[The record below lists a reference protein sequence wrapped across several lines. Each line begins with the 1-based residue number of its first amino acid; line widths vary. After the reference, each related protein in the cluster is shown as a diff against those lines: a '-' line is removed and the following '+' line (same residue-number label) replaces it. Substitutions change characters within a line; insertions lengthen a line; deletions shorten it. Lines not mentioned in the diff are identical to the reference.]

1 MRATLSFFVFLCVCL
16 VLGALLTYPLV
27 LTGWFELEPARIM
40 SRLTQVF
47 ILLGAWPFLRWCG
60 TGDRVSLGYG
70 VQRRAF
76 LRALGLGWLIGVALL
91 LVPALVLVFMVVL
104 VPSPLTTWGQIAS
117 KVLQAMAAGFLIA
130 LLEETFFRGAL
141 WSAIRRHGG
150 WVSAALGSATLY
162 AIVHFM
168 KPAGLPEGMTFD
180 WSGALFMF
188 IQVFV
193 AGLDWQ
199 DLDSV
204 ATLFLAGL
212 LLALVRERTGHIG
225 WCIGLHAGWVWVI
238 QMTRKVTDPNPE
250 SPLAFLVGGYDSFL
264 GWLVLAWIAVVVV
277 TYWRWGGAV
286 TRGNGLSSTVE

>member
-1 MRATLSFFVFLCVCL
+1 MRATLSFFLFLCGCL
-16 VLGALLTYPLV
+16 VLGALSTYPLV
-27 LTGWFELEPARIM
+27 LTGWFALEPARLM

-47 ILLGAWPFLRWCG
+47 ILLGAWPFLRWYG
-60 TGDRVSLGYG
+60 TSDRVSLGYG
-70 VQRRAF
+70 TQRRAF
-76 LRALGLGWLIGVALL
+76 LHALGLGWLIGVALL
-91 LVPALVLVFMVVL
+91 LVPALVLTRLAVL
-104 VPSPLTTWGQIAS
+104 VPSPLITWDQIAS
-117 KVLQAMAAGFLIA
+117 KALQALAAGFLIA

-141 WSAIRRHGG
+141 WSAIRRYGG
-150 WVSAALGSATLY
+150 WVSAAVGSAALY

-168 KPAGLPEGMTFD
+168 KPAGLPAGMAFD

-199 DLDSV
+199 DLDSA
-204 ATLFLAGL
+204 ATLFLGGL

-238 QMTRKVTDPNPE
+238 QTTRKATDPNPE
-250 SPLAFLVGGYDSFL
+250 SPLAFLVGNYDSFL

-277 TYWRWGGAV
+277 AYWRWSGDDSRRTACPP
-286 TRGNGLSSTVE
+286 L